1 MQARGC
7 PSFSED
13 LRELCFLVRELE
25 WPGELRESAAL
36 HGEGFCRY
44 REHTDAEGH
53 SGRAEKGV
61 MRGLRT
67 TARKAEETRH
77 EHRGTKRPDI
87 PLSTP
92 STTTS

>member
-7 PSFSED
+7 PSFSKD
-13 LRELCFLVRELE
+13 LRELCFLVRELG
-25 WPGELRESAAL
+25 WPGEPRESAAL
-36 HGEGFCRY
+36 QGEGFCRY

-77 EHRGTKRPDI
+77 EHRGTKRPNI
-87 PLSTP
+87 PLFTP
-92 STTTS
+92 STITS